1 MELYMFLKLPRHS
14 LSWRGAITLP
24 LLGEKAWQKLVKEN
38 REGGRQKMQLIYSK
52 RSWALP
58 WLIISRKGRTSG
70 MTIMHKYVKNKII
83 TNMLVLKTCWRMG
96 CTRGSHGPCP
106 SSQII
111 VRHTGNQG
119 RWSRKRD
126 WEEIYEPDLITPLI
140 SIETMSKCID

>member
-38 REGGRQKMQLIYSK
+38 REGGKQKMQKGLGHYPD
-52 RSWALP
+52 W
-58 WLIISRKGRTSG
+58 WFQEKGRTSG

-106 SSQII
+106 SSQIM
-111 VRHTGNQG
+111 VRHMGNQG